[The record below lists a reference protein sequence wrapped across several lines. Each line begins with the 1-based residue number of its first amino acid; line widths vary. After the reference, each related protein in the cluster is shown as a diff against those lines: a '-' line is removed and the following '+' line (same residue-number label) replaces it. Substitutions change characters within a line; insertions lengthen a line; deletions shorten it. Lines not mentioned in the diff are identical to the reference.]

1 MKKIILALSVVALA
15 VSCKKLPE
23 GGNKGVL
30 KREADVERYTD
41 DIQGGG
47 HSSHAG
53 HSDAH
58 SGELVDVE
66 IAGLHLKAKKNGL
79 EEQLAQF
86 LGGDTFKNADENTLK
101 NKWFDFDNVNFK
113 MGSATQLEVGAEQIK
128 NLAEILKKYP
138 EAKIKIG
145 GYTDKTGDEAVN
157 KKISQDRANFIK
169 AELAKLGVAGQ
180 VISAEGYG
188 SEFAQVASE
197 TSDEERA
204 KDRKMSIR
212 FVK

>member
-1 MKKIILALSVVALA
+1 MKKIILALAVVALA

-41 DIQGGG
+41 DVQGGD
-47 HSSHAG
+47 HSAHAE
-53 HSDAH
+53 HTAMH

-66 IAGLHLKAKKNGL
+66 IAGLHLKGKKNGF
-79 EEQLAQF
+79 EAKLAQF
-86 LGGDTFKNADENTLK
+86 FSSDTYKTADENTLK
-101 NKWFDFDNVNFK
+101 NQWFDFDNVNFK
-113 MGSATQLEVGAEQIK
+113 MGSSTQLETGAEQIK
-128 NLAEILKKYP
+128 NLAEILKKFP

-145 GYTDKTGDEAVN
+145 GYTDKTGEEAVN
-157 KKISQDRANFIK
+157 KKISQERANFIK
-169 AELAKLGVAGQ
+169 GELSKLGVATQ
-180 VISAEGYG
+180 VTAAEGYG
-188 SEFAQVASE
+188 SDFAKIAPE
-197 TSDEERA
+197 ASDEERA